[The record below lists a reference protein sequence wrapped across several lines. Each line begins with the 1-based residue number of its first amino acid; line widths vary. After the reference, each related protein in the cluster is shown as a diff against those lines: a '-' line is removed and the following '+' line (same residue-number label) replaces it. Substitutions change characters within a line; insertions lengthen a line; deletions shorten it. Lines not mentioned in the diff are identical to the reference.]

1 MDHVKTSLTALKND
15 SILEAFQNFDQ
26 NLQQE
31 ARFLSNYMVMYEIL
45 LHFVRANRE
54 GDWQLHLT
62 SLLAM
67 I

>member
-15 SILEAFQNFDQ
+15 GILEAFQNFDQ

-31 ARFLSNYMVMYEIL
+31 ARFLRKYMVMYEIL

-62 SLLAM
+62 SLHAM